1 MNYRMTLLENNI
13 ARFNTSISRTKTS
26 CSILDK
32 SKMISGAGAYT
43 AFGRKGEIDVHL
55 PLLLQNSQVSQTGKP
70 SVDARAIWGTN
81 FHELAHIL
89 YSEHSKNS
97 LYGIVSKYDPMILE
111 ENRVE
116 FLYFC
121 EFPGTEKWLEYG
133 VLKATNDFNID
144 SSMYHTNDL
153 NAVLQAYMLFSARTW
168 IKDIHNNLRKNIVRL
183 WGSDNVERLDTL
195 ILEFCSLKKSELG
208 NAKCKKI
215 MRDIEDLL
223 PSNYYDSSYNPP
235 CPLEHDYTSAPSSDY
250 DDSSAV
256 SIAKEKIDPENAE
269 DDNEETNDKQQS
281 QDDDERNDDSDS
293 SLEDSQNS
301 EKKNNE
307 NPRKKDNKSRDDK
320 QGSSE
325 KNNKKDKSGSEKS
338 NDHEDDSSLGDDDE
352 QSSDSIDEDSEN
364 NSFGNKDSSENNED
378 NSDNRKEKD
387 ASSDGSEGNELD
399 DSSES
404 SDQDFE
410 DGDAVEG
417 DLGDDVEDG
426 DDDKEKNDSGG
437 DSSDDGLSDSEDSED
452 GSDSHDGDADDEYSE
467 SSDES
472 HGEDDNG
479 DSNGDSVDDD
489 INNESNDDSDGNSQK
504 NGSSNNQ
511 SSSSNTIDSDEGDGT
526 EGFIVTYEESS
537 QSDNPLGIDEEFM
550 NKQQM
555 DADIDVKHSDTS
567 PSSGYYFDDIPNIYN
582 VTVDQDITNKKRIME
597 RELERINDEAQS
609 GYLRGL
615 PSGSVDMNVA
625 FNPYRDI
632 DRMFYEWTPGVEDAV
647 STELVIL
654 VDCSGSM
661 DGQTQQVMES
671 VYPIISAFY
680 DFEGESHINVFAFNK
695 SSHTIYNDKQ
705 TISPIQISYPQ
716 SVGGTDPIKALY
728 QAEEIFRN
736 SLIER
741 KVLLVFTD
749 GAWMGIP
756 ESYRKILNTIK
767 SYNVSTGCMLYN
779 DAQNNTYTMFDYHV
793 ASNDIDDFGKMANM
807 IVMESMKNDVY
818 M

>member
-1 MNYRMTLLENNI
+1 MTLLENNI

-43 AFGRKGEIDVHL
+43 TFGRKGEIDVHL
-55 PLLLQNSQVSQTGKP
+55 PLLLQNSQVSQTGKF

-89 YSEHSKNS
+89 YSEHNRNS

-153 NAVLQAYMLFSARTW
+153 NAVLKAYMLFSARTW
-168 IKDIHNNLRKNIVRL
+168 IKDIHDNLRKNIVRL
-183 WGSDNVERLDTL
+183 WGNDNVERLDSL

-208 NAKCKKI
+208 NAKCKRI

-235 CPLEHDYTSAPSSDY
+235 CPLGHDYTSTPSSDY

-256 SIAKEKIDPENAE
+256 NIAKEKIDPEDAE
-269 DDNEETNDKQQS
+269 NDDEKTNDKQQI
-281 QDDDERNDDSDS
+281 QDDDERNDSSDS

-301 EKKNNE
+301 KEKNNE
-307 NPRKKDNKSRDDK
+307 NPRKKDNKSRDDN
-320 QGSSE
+320 QDSSG
-325 KNNKKDKSGSEKS
+325 KNNKKDKSESGKS
-338 NDHEDDSSLGDDDE
+338 NEHEDDSYLGDDDE
-352 QSSDSIDEDSEN
+352 QSSDSVDEDS
-364 NSFGNKDSSENNED
+364 GENNED
-378 NSDNRKEKD
+378 NSEDSQEKD
-387 ASSDGSEGNELD
+387 ESSDGSEGNKLD
-399 DSSES
+399 NSSES

-410 DGDAVEG
+410 DGDAGEG
-417 DLGDDVEDG
+417 DLGDGDFEDG
-426 DDDKEKNDSGG
+426 DYDNEKNDSG
-437 DSSDDGLSDSEDSED
+437 DDYSDDGLGDSEDSED
-452 GSDSHDGDADDEYSE
+452 VSDFNDGDTDDESSE
-467 SSDES
+467 STDEY
-472 HGEDDNG
+472 HDEDDNG
-479 DSNGDSVDDD
+479 DYNGDSVEDDMND
-489 INNESNDDSDGNSQK
+489 ESNDNSDGNYQK

-511 SSSSNTIDSDEGDGT
+511 SSSFNTSDSDDT
-526 EGFIVTYEESS
+526 EGFIVTSEESS
-537 QSDNPLGIDEEFM
+537 RSDNPLGIDEEFM
-550 NKQQM
+550 DKQQM
-555 DADIDVKHSDTS
+555 DADIDVKNSDTS
-567 PSSGYYFDDIPNIYN
+567 SSSGYYFNDIPNIYN
-582 VTVDQDITNKKRIME
+582 VTVDQDIVNKKRIME

-661 DGQTQQVMES
+661 DGKTQQVMES

-680 DFEGESHINVFAFNK
+680 DFEGESYINVFAFNE

-716 SVGGTDPIKALY
+716 SVGGTDPIQALY

-749 GAWMGIP
+749 GAWTGYP

-779 DAQNNTYTMFDYHV
+779 NAQNNTYTMFDYHV
-793 ASNDIDDFGKMANM
+793 ASNDIDDFGKMANI